1 MEWEAVQEV
10 ATSTFGKCTSAAK
23 KLGSLVTN
31 WSKFTVATPPTA
43 TLLHKFTND
52 CRARGVAG
60 VDRDRLTVDR
70 SQYLTVVYRFT
81 HAPQQPCLLS
91 HTFPQKSPLPP
102 FPPSTM
108 HCMLESL
115 KTSRD
120 NFTRPLPRVSD
131 KR

>member
-1 MEWEAVQEV
+1 MAN
-10 ATSTFGKCTSAAK
+10 TFIRTWALMTELQK
-23 KLGSLVTN
+23 K
-31 WSKFTVATPPTA
+31 
-43 TLLHKFTND
+43 
-52 CRARGVAG
+52 ARGLEWIV
-60 VDRDRLTVDR
+60 TVDR

-108 HCMLESL
+108 HCMLESHKDL
-115 KTSRD
+115 
-120 NFTRPLPRVSD
+120 TRQFHTPTPRSPRVSD